1 MPFFFLEIDVDG
13 AYFGMSFAHIFLM
26 TFDEL
31 VPTVPTATYV
41 PKVFGFKVH
50 SSSNSMPKKIV
61 VLDLNSSASDAS
73 SSNNLNSSDN
83 NNGEEGR
90 SRDKKKKDS
99 ARNRESSA
107 GAQIVYDL
115 TSDAAVAAASLAAAS
130 GGNNHHNTSRSSSQP
145 PYHNIGHANSQHQ
158 YQHPQQD
165 QHQGP
170 EGTHNV
176 SQYSASPVQQEYTPD
191 AYYDALARHSTTK
204 NGASHII
211 YSPNGFLAHQQPP
224 LSNAYYHNGHEVDTQ
239 NSSHNNLSLNHSS
252 GVRRALSPSVPSGS
266 DQEQDAA
273 AKRPKT
279 AQS

>member
-1 MPFFFLEIDVDG
+1 VDG

-41 PKVFGFKVH
+41 PRVFGFKIH

-83 NNGEEGR
+83 NNDEEGR
-90 SRDKKKKDS
+90 ARDKKKKKNG
-99 ARNRESSA
+99 ARSKEAS
-107 GAQIVYDL
+107 GTQIVYDL
-115 TSDAAVAAASLAAAS
+115 TSDAAAAAASLAAAS
-130 GGNNHHNTSRSSSQP
+130 GGNNHHHSSSRSSSQP

-170 EGTHNV
+170 EAGHSGHSV
-176 SQYSASPVQQEYTPD
+176 SRYSASPVQQEYTPD
-191 AYYDALARHSTTK
+191 AYYDALARHSISK

-224 LSNAYYHNGHEVDTQ
+224 MTNAYYHNGHEVDPQ
-239 NSSHNNLSLNHSS
+239 NSLHHNQSAHNNS
-252 GVRRALSPSVPSGS
+252 GVRRALSSGS
-266 DQEQDAA
+266 DQERDAA
-273 AKRPKT
+273 NKRPKT
-279 AQS
+279 TQS

>member
-1 MPFFFLEIDVDG
+1 
-13 AYFGMSFAHIFLM
+13 MSFAHIFLM

-41 PKVFGFKVH
+41 PRVFGFKIH

-90 SRDKKKKDS
+90 ARDKKKKKNG
-99 ARNRESSA
+99 ARSKDTS

-115 TSDAAVAAASLAAAS
+115 TSDAAAAAASLAAAS

-165 QHQGP
+165 QH
-170 EGTHNV
+170 EASHSV
-176 SQYSASPVQQEYTPD
+176 SRYSASPVQQEYTPD
-191 AYYDALARHSTTK
+191 AYYDALARHSTSK

-224 LSNAYYHNGHEVDTQ
+224 MQNAYYHNGHEVDSQ
-239 NSSHNNLSLNHSS
+239 NNLHHNSS
-252 GVRRALSPSVPSGS
+252 GVRRALSSGS
-266 DQEQDAA
+266 DQERDAA
-273 AKRPKT
+273 NKRPKT